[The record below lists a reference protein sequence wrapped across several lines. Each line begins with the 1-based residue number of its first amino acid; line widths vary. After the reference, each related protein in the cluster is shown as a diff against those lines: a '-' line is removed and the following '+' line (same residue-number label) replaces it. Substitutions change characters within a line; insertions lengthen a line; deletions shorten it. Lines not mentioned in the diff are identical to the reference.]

1 MYRPRHF
8 DEQDPD
14 ALRDMLGRAPL
25 GHLVVHTAAGFD
37 ASPLPFI
44 ARPPEADGE
53 VLRLHG
59 HVARR
64 NPIWRVAPCDAFV
77 VLPGPDAYISPSWYP
92 SKAEHGKVVPT
103 WNYEVVHVHG
113 RLVAHDDVEWL
124 DVLVRSLTAVHE
136 ARMAEAWSVDDAPAD
151 YRAAMLEA
159 IVGIE
164 VIATRLEAKRKLSQN
179 KSVDERRGIVT
190 ALAGDDLPGAVET
203 AALMSALLD

>member
-64 NPIWRVAPCDAFV
+64 NPIWRVAPCD
-77 VLPGPDAYISPSWYP
+77 
-92 SKAEHGKVVPT
+92 
-103 WNYEVVHVHG
+103 
-113 RLVAHDDVEWL
+113 
-124 DVLVRSLTAVHE
+124 
-136 ARMAEAWSVDDAPAD
+136 
-151 YRAAMLEA
+151 
-159 IVGIE
+159 
-164 VIATRLEAKRKLSQN
+164 
-179 KSVDERRGIVT
+179 
-190 ALAGDDLPGAVET
+190 
-203 AALMSALLD
+203 